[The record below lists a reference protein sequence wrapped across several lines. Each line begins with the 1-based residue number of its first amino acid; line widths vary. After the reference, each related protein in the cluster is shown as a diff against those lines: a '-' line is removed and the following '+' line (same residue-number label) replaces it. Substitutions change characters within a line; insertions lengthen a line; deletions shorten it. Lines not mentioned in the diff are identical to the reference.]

1 VALPV
6 SIDSIKSTI
15 NRRGGVA
22 RGNRFA
28 VYVSHPSKG
37 MNSLLQFNPANL
49 LSNLISGQGVRIGD
63 FISDPR
69 DMFLLCRT
77 VTLPGKRIMT
87 TEATHNHHNTKKP
100 YSAATDEV
108 TMTFLMTNDYYIKKY
123 FDMWQEMI
131 IDTSHE
137 HYKAFY
143 KRDYCT
149 DVTIQQLS
157 ASNDVVPGYTV
168 KLENAYPIQV
178 GAIEL
183 GNESEG
189 LMELSITWEYDNFR
203 SVGLIDGF
211 EDVVGHM
218 LGIGRDTLSTFNRLF

>member
-1 VALPV
+1 MSLPV
-6 SIDSIKSTI
+6 SIDTLKSTI

-22 RGNRFA
+22 RGNRFG

-37 MNSLLQFNPANL
+37 MNSLLNFNPATL
-49 LSNLISGQGVRIGD
+49 LSNLISGQGVNIGD
-63 FISDPR
+63 FIQDPR
-69 DMFLLCRT
+69 DMFLLCQNCAI
-77 VTLPGKRIMT
+77 PGKRIST
-87 TEATHNHHNTKKP
+87 TEAGHNHHLSKKP
-100 YSAATDEV
+100 YSAITDEV
-108 TMTFLMTNDYYIKKY
+108 TMTFLLTNDYYIRKY

-143 KRDYCT
+143 KRDYCS

-157 ASNDVVPGYTV
+157 TSNDIVPGYTI

-178 GAIEL
+178 GQVEL
-183 GNESEG
+183 SSGNEG
-189 LMELSITWEYDNFR
+189 LIEVSVTWEYDNFR

-211 EDVVGHM
+211 EDVIGHM
-218 LGIGRDTLSTFNRLF
+218 LGIGKDTLSTFNRLL